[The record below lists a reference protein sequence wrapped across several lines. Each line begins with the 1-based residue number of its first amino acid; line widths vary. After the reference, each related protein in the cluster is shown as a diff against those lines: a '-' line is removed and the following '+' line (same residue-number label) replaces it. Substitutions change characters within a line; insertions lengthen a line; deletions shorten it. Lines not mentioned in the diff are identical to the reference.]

1 MMSRSIPDELRGE
14 FDQLVQGLH
23 DRVPAVI
30 GCVIATVDGRLVS
43 SVVDNEADPNRV
55 SAMAGSMVALGE
67 TIGKEVLIG
76 RSQYVVVSALNGL
89 LLLQRVPAERDLLV
103 VGTLARNNTNLG
115 ILLHE
120 TRNTAAAVGQALDRW
135 LAKYLKN

>member
-1 MMSRSIPDELRGE
+1 MMSRSIPEDLRLRFDELIR
-14 FDQLVQGLH
+14 GLH
-23 DRVPAVI
+23 GRVPSVI

-43 SVVDNEADPNRV
+43 SVVDNEADPGRV

-76 RSQYVVVSALNGL
+76 RSQFVVVSAVNGL

-120 TRNTAAAVGQALDRW
+120 TRSTAQAVGQALDQW
-135 LAKYLKN
+135 LAKYIK

>member
-1 MMSRSIPDELRGE
+1 MMSRSIPEELKSQFDELVG
-14 FDQLVQGLH
+14 GLH
-23 DRVPAVI
+23 SRVPSVI

-67 TIGKEVLIG
+67 TIGREVLIG
-76 RSQYVVVSALNGL
+76 RSQFVVVSALNGL

-120 TRNTAAAVGQALDRW
+120 TRVTATAVGQALNQW
-135 LAKYLKN
+135 LANYVR

>member
-1 MMSRSIPDELRGE
+1 MMSRAIPESLKKA
-14 FDQLVQGLH
+14 FDREVASLH
-23 DRVPAVI
+23 GRVPGVI

-43 SVVDNEADPNRV
+43 SVVDNEADPQRV

-67 TIGKEVLIG
+67 TIGREVKIG
-76 RSQYVVVSALNGL
+76 RSQFVVVSALGGI
-89 LLLQRVPAERDLLV
+89 LLLQRVPAERELLV

-120 TRNTAAAVGQALDRW
+120 TRGTASTIGRELDEW
-135 LAKYLKN
+135 LAANLKS

>member
-1 MMSRSIPDELRGE
+1 MMSRSIPEELKSR
-14 FDQLVQGLH
+14 FDQLIGSLH
-23 DRVPAVI
+23 GRVPSVM

-67 TIGKEVLIG
+67 TIGKEMLIG
-76 RSQYVVVSALNGL
+76 RSQFVVVSAVNGL
-89 LLLQRVPAERDLLV
+89 LLLQRVPAQRDLLV
-103 VGTLARNNTNLG
+103 VGTLARTSTSLG

-120 TRNTAAAVGQALDRW
+120 TRATAKEVGEELDQW
-135 LAKYLKN
+135 LIKYVR